1 MWIAAT
7 NNSRGG
13 RRRPFQGVN
22 NLCFQLLTGFS
33 GPFKYAEIRV
43 KRANHG
49 WGITGGD
56 SPPGVIK
63 MRSKG
68 LNSIVVDSSVIALRA
83 LRRNAYMQCLGHAPP
98 TFGWKL
104 LNSGLLDT
112 VIKLGEF
119 HLAKNDAAIAES

>member
-1 MWIAAT
+1 
-7 NNSRGG
+7 
-13 RRRPFQGVN
+13 
-22 NLCFQLLTGFS
+22 
-33 GPFKYAEIRV
+33 
-43 KRANHG
+43 
-49 WGITGGD
+49 
-56 SPPGVIK
+56 

-83 LRRNAYMQCLGHAPP
+83 LRRKAYMQCLGHAPP

-104 LNSGLLDT
+104 LDSGLLDT